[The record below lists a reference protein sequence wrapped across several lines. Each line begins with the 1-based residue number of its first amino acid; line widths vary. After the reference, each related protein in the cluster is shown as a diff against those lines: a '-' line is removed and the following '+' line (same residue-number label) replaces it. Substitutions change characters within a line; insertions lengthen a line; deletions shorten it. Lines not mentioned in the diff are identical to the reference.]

1 MERYLDTNHDSGVA
15 AYEFRPDGICVQF
28 KDGATYLYTNASA
41 GAANI
46 EQMKRL
52 ARAGDG
58 LNSFINQFV
67 KMKYA
72 SKGC

>member
-1 MERYLDTNHDSGVA
+1 MERYLDINHDSGVA
-15 AYEFRPDGICVQF
+15 GYEFRPDGICVQF
-28 KDGATYLYTNASA
+28 KDGSTYLYTNASA

-52 ARAGDG
+52 AKVGDG
-58 LNSFINQFV
+58 LNSFINRFV